1 MKIVA
6 FLLDEYRSLIVASVT
21 VAALYTVAIL
31 VSLERENQGFIRIL
45 IGSGIAFSL
54 FPLVFAALDY
64 WSVVRPEM
72 VPVFRKEQEILGC
85 LREVARYENRD
96 TFAGLV
102 ENLRALAH
110 DDEYVT
116 GLLKRADLL

>member
-85 LREVARYENRD
+85 LREVAQYENRD

-102 ENLRALAH
+102 ENLHVLAH

>member
-85 LREVARYENRD
+85 LREVAQYENPD

-102 ENLRALAH
+102 ENLRVLAH

>member
-85 LREVARYENRD
+85 LREVAQYENHD

>member
-85 LREVARYENRD
+85 LREVAQYESRD

>member
-31 VSLERENQGFIRIL
+31 VSIERENQGFIRIL

-85 LREVARYENRD
+85 LREVAQYENRD

>member
-85 LREVARYENRD
+85 LREVARHENRD

>member
-6 FLLDEYRSLIVASVT
+6 FLFDEYRSLIVASVT
-21 VAALYTVAIL
+21 VAALYAAAIL
-31 VSLERENQGFIRIL
+31 VSLGRENQGFIRIM

-64 WSVVRPEM
+64 WSVVKPERA
-72 VPVFRKEQEILGC
+72 PVLRKEQEILGC
-85 LREVARYENRD
+85 LREVAQHEKRD
-96 TFAGLV
+96 AFTGLV
-102 ENLRALAH
+102 KNLRALAH

-116 GLLKRADLL
+116 GLLKRANLL

>member
-6 FLLDEYRSLIVASVT
+6 FFFDEYRSLIVASVT
-21 VAALYTVAIL
+21 TMLLYAAAIL
-31 VSLERENQGFIRIL
+31 ASLDSANPGFIL
-45 IGSGIAFSL
+45 VMIGSGIAFSL

-85 LREVARYENRD
+85 LREVARHENRD

-102 ENLRALAH
+102 ENLRTLAH

-116 GLLKRADLL
+116 GLLKRANLL

>member
-85 LREVARYENRD
+85 LREVARDENRD

>member
-64 WSVVRPEM
+64 WSVLRPEM

>member
-72 VPVFRKEQEILGC
+72 VSVFRKEQEILGC
-85 LREVARYENRD
+85 LREVAQYENRD

>member
-85 LREVARYENRD
+85 LREVAQYQNRD

>member
-85 LREVARYENRD
+85 LREVAQYENRD

>member
-85 LREVARYENRD
+85 LREVAQYENRD
-96 TFAGLV
+96 TFTGLV
-102 ENLRALAH
+102 ENLRVLAH

>member
-85 LREVARYENRD
+85 LREVAQYENRD

-102 ENLRALAH
+102 ENLRVLAH